1 VRFIPPDFAMA
12 LPLRTARLTR
22 PSRIGYNV
30 VNAIHSHNG
39 SVRWLGIVFIRR
51 FTTVRLHYSERR
63 FAPSL
68 VGAPALE
75 LRQLSV
81 THIGR
86 NTPALQHL
94 SLTIAPGE
102 LVALTGPNG
111 AGKSTILKT
120 VAGLL
125 KPTTGDV
132 RIFGLPVGACHH
144 RVAYLPQRG
153 EIDWRF
159 PISVERLVM
168 TGRYVHLGWL
178 RRPGRQDRQYA
189 LETLERLG
197 IAHLADRQIGELSG
211 GQQQRALIA
220 RILVQEADLILLDE
234 PTNAIDA
241 ATRETIARVLADL
254 RHQGRTVIMAT
265 HDTDRLGEFDR
276 IITLRDGR
284 MIMPNPLV
292 DPQTFPYEQRT
303 A

>member
-1 VRFIPPDFAMA
+1 M
-12 LPLRTARLTR
+12 
-22 PSRIGYNV
+22 
-30 VNAIHSHNG
+30 
-39 SVRWLGIVFIRR
+39 
-51 FTTVRLHYSERR
+51 RLHYSERR
-63 FAPSL
+63 FAPAL

-102 LVALTGPNG
+102 LVALIGPNG

-178 RRPGRQDRQYA
+178 RRPGRQDRQYT

-220 RILVQEADLILLDE
+220 RTLVQGADLILLDE

-241 ATRETIARVLADL
+241 ATRETIAQVLADL
-254 RHQGRTVIMAT
+254 RRQGRTVIMAT

-276 IITLRDGR
+276 IIALRDGR
-284 MIMPNPLV
+284 MITPNPLV